1 MVQPVFPLK
10 EPVRPAAVAGSFYP
24 ADRRAGGDDW
34 TSARLRPADAR
45 APRAGAA
52 GWRAEGGD
60 RAARRLC
67 VFEHDGARLRAART
81 GGGRRAVCVLGFA
94 ALVGELHAGRRPIP
108 VAFIRR
114 PRVAPS
120 ECQGPDRV
128 ERRIREAGLGGSCR
142 QNGAVA
148 VRRRAV
154 HAVYAVHAVRLSDV
168 FVSVSVAVPRSRS
181 AYQQSTSWMRLR
193 SASLPMARQ
202 RAS

>member
-1 MVQPVFPLK
+1 MIGRQLDYG
-10 EPVRPAAVAGSFYP
+10 RQML
-24 ADRRAGGDDW
+24 
-34 TSARLRPADAR
+34 ARLAPAL
-45 APRAGAA
+45 P
-52 GWRAEGGD
+52 
-60 RAARRLC
+60 
-67 VFEHDGARLRAART
+67 DGAPKAVIVPHAGYAYSSTTALAYALLERGG
-81 GGGRRAVCVLGFA
+81 GGGRRAARVLGFA